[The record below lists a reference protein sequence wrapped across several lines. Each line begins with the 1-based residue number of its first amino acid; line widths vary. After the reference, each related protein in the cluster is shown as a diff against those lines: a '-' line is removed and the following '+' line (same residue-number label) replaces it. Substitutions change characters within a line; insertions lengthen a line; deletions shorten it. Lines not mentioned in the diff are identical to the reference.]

1 MEPFPRRLI
10 RRVENEN
17 FPLIALTAVREIREY
32 LDEVEDR
39 AIRKARELGAS
50 AEDVADALGITR
62 QGAYYKIRQLEEQ
75 KEEDPEHPPVVVPE
89 LEPEGSGE
97 S

>member
-1 MEPFPRRLI
+1 MEPFPRRLV

-32 LDEVEDR
+32 LERVEEM
-39 AIRKARELGAS
+39 AIRRARSLGAS
-50 AEDVADALGITR
+50 AEDIADVLGITR
-62 QGAYYKIRQLEEQ
+62 QGAYYKIRHLEEAEGEASQ
-75 KEEDPEHPPVVVPE
+75 HPSVVVPE
-89 LEPEGSGE
+89 LEPEDSGE